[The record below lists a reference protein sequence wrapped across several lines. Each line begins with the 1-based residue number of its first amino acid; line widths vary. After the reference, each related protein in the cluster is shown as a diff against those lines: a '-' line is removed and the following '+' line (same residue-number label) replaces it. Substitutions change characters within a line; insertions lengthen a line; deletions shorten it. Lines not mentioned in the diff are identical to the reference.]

1 MINHLNKEVLSFL
14 FKGGLPQQSDAQIQ
28 EAKRRPAAPKG
39 YRTSKDEVLNTDEMA
54 QRNRNVAA
62 GAGGQQRNVVETIVR
77 DRPKIGRNEKVVIR
91 NVSTGETKTVKFKQ
105 AEPLIN
111 KGEWVINN

>member
-1 MINHLNKEVLSFL
+1 
-14 FKGGLPQQSDAQIQ
+14 
-28 EAKRRPAAPKG
+28 
-39 YRTSKDEVLNTDEMA
+39 MA
-54 QRNRNVAA
+54 QRNRNIGA

-105 AEPLIN
+105 AEPLIS